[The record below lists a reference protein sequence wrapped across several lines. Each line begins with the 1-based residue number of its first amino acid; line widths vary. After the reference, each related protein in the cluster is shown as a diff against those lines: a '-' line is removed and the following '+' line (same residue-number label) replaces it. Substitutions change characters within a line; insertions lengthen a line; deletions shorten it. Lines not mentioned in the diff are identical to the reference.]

1 MDRRVVGEVRVP
13 DRRTDLQPA
22 AGRRFDLVEPQ
33 AIDVDQ
39 LRGRFD
45 VQLHQVDQRRAA
57 SEESDVRALLRS
69 LRLGGGGDRLGR
81 ILRTDEFERMH
92 DDAPRFGP
100 A

>member
-1 MDRRVVGEVRVP
+1 MVGEVRVP

-22 AGRRFDLVEPQ
+22 AGRRFDLVEAE

-45 VQLHQVDQRRAA
+45 VQLHQIDQRRAA
-57 SEESDVRALLRS
+57 GDESDVRALLRR
-69 LRLGGGGDRLGR
+69 LRLGRGGDRLGR
-81 ILRTDEFERMH
+81 ILRTDEFEAMH
-92 DDAPRFGP
+92 DDAPRFRP